1 MKSNGK
7 KLAVAWIVTIAM
19 IVAAVF
25 IGLRKGGDTPA
36 PPKPQDMGLDMSL
49 STKQF
54 QNHILDSAG
63 VLSAKQ
69 KETICLYNANW
80 NQRYGSIIMVATT
93 NTVGGVLDDFAYD
106 LGESVELAAADAVL
120 AVNPKTVSAYLA
132 PGPDYPLSGGQ
143 ITSYLDNSFFAYVD
157 HGSVGDGILNLF
169 ADLNTYYVDN
179 YGLGYL
185 DNSSGLGGER
195 SGRRCWWALFYCC
208 WWWCSFCPR
217 WTPPGTAPTAPVTM
231 AWWARRPSDPCC
243 FGTDPATAGTAA
255 AGGGPR
261 LRPLGRPVL
270 PDRPSRP
277 AAVEAGSAAFPG
289 RAGAA
294 AAAEDFPRAALA
306 EAEAFLVAP
315 AAAALAAAGA
325 GEVSP
330 VEGAFPAVPEG
341 EALAD
346 GKADHESIERRERS
360 VYHEYDEL

>member
-195 SGRRCWWALFYCC
+195 SGAALLVGVVLLLLVVVLILSAVDSARHSAYRPRYYGVVGAPPFRPMLFWHGPGYGWYRR
-208 WWWCSFCPR
+208 R
-217 WTPPGTAPTAPVTM
+217 W
-231 AWWARRPSDPCC
+231 RRPP
-243 FGTDPATAGTAA
+243 PPPPRPPRPPRPPQPPR
-255 AGGGPR
+255 GGGGGFSGFSGPR
-261 LRPLGRPVL
+261 GGGSRGGGFSTGGFGRGGGFSGG
-270 PDRPSRP
+270 SRGGGFGRGGGGGGFSRGGGFSG
-277 AAVEAGSAAFPG
+277 GSRGGGFG
-289 RAGAA
+289 R
-294 AAAEDFPRAALA
+294 R
-306 EAEAFLVAP
+306 
-315 AAAALAAAGA
+315 
-325 GEVSP
+325 
-330 VEGAFPAVPEG
+330 
-341 EALAD
+341 
-346 GKADHESIERRERS
+346 
-360 VYHEYDEL
+360 

>member
-195 SGRRCWWALFYCC
+195 SGAALLVGVVLLLLVVVLILSAVDSARHSAYRTRDYGVVGAPPFRPMLFWHGPGYGWYRR
-208 WWWCSFCPR
+208 R
-217 WTPPGTAPTAPVTM
+217 W
-231 AWWARRPSDPCC
+231 RRPP
-243 FGTDPATAGTAA
+243 PPPPRPPRPPRPPQPPR
-255 AGGGPR
+255 GGGGGFSGFSGPR
-261 LRPLGRPVL
+261 GGGSRGGGFSTGGFGRGGGFSGG
-270 PDRPSRP
+270 SRGGGFGRGGGGGGFSRGGGFSG
-277 AAVEAGSAAFPG
+277 GSRGGGFG
-289 RAGAA
+289 R
-294 AAAEDFPRAALA
+294 R
-306 EAEAFLVAP
+306 
-315 AAAALAAAGA
+315 
-325 GEVSP
+325 
-330 VEGAFPAVPEG
+330 
-341 EALAD
+341 
-346 GKADHESIERRERS
+346 
-360 VYHEYDEL
+360 

>member
-195 SGRRCWWALFYCC
+195 SGAALLVGVVLLLLVVVLILSAVDSARHSAYRTRYYGVVGAPPFRPMLLWHGPGYGWYRR
-208 WWWCSFCPR
+208 R
-217 WTPPGTAPTAPVTM
+217 W
-231 AWWARRPSDPCC
+231 RRPP
-243 FGTDPATAGTAA
+243 PPPPRPPRPPRPPQPPR
-255 AGGGPR
+255 GGGGGFSGFSGPR
-261 LRPLGRPVL
+261 GGGSRGGGFSTGGFGRGGGFSGG
-270 PDRPSRP
+270 SRGGGFGRGGGGGGFSRGGGFSG
-277 AAVEAGSAAFPG
+277 GSRGGGFG
-289 RAGAA
+289 R
-294 AAAEDFPRAALA
+294 R
-306 EAEAFLVAP
+306 
-315 AAAALAAAGA
+315 
-325 GEVSP
+325 
-330 VEGAFPAVPEG
+330 
-341 EALAD
+341 
-346 GKADHESIERRERS
+346 
-360 VYHEYDEL
+360 

>member
-185 DNSSGLGGER
+185 DNSSGLDGER
-195 SGRRCWWALFYCC
+195 SGAALLVGVVLLLLVVLILSAVDSARHSAYRTRYYGVVGAPPFRPMLFWHGPGYGWYRR
-208 WWWCSFCPR
+208 R
-217 WTPPGTAPTAPVTM
+217 W
-231 AWWARRPSDPCC
+231 RRPP
-243 FGTDPATAGTAA
+243 PPPPRPPRPPRPPQPPR
-255 AGGGPR
+255 GGGGGFSGFSGPR
-261 LRPLGRPVL
+261 GGGSRGGGFSTGGFGRGGGFSGG
-270 PDRPSRP
+270 SRGGGFGRGGGGGGFSRGGGFSG
-277 AAVEAGSAAFPG
+277 GSRGGGFG
-289 RAGAA
+289 R
-294 AAAEDFPRAALA
+294 R
-306 EAEAFLVAP
+306 
-315 AAAALAAAGA
+315 
-325 GEVSP
+325 
-330 VEGAFPAVPEG
+330 
-341 EALAD
+341 
-346 GKADHESIERRERS
+346 
-360 VYHEYDEL
+360 

>member
-195 SGRRCWWALFYCC
+195 SGAALLVGVVLLLLVVVLILSAVDSARHSAYRTRYYGVVGAPPFRPMLFWHGPGYGWYRR
-208 WWWCSFCPR
+208 R
-217 WTPPGTAPTAPVTM
+217 W
-231 AWWARRPSDPCC
+231 RRPP
-243 FGTDPATAGTAA
+243 PPPPRPPRPPRPPQPPR
-255 AGGGPR
+255 GGGGGFSGFSGPR
-261 LRPLGRPVL
+261 GGGSRGGGFSTGGFGRGGGFSGG
-270 PDRPSRP
+270 SRGGGFGR
-277 AAVEAGSAAFPG
+277 GSRGGGFG
-289 RAGAA
+289 R
-294 AAAEDFPRAALA
+294 R
-306 EAEAFLVAP
+306 
-315 AAAALAAAGA
+315 
-325 GEVSP
+325 
-330 VEGAFPAVPEG
+330 
-341 EALAD
+341 
-346 GKADHESIERRERS
+346 
-360 VYHEYDEL
+360 

>member
-1 MKSNGK
+1 
-7 KLAVAWIVTIAM
+7 M

-195 SGRRCWWALFYCC
+195 SGAALLVGVVLLLLVVVLILSAVDSARHSAYRTRYYGVVGAPPFRPMLFWHGPGYGWYRR
-208 WWWCSFCPR
+208 R
-217 WTPPGTAPTAPVTM
+217 W
-231 AWWARRPSDPCC
+231 RRPP
-243 FGTDPATAGTAA
+243 PPPPRPPRPPRPPQPPR
-255 AGGGPR
+255 GGGGGFSGFSGPR
-261 LRPLGRPVL
+261 GGGSRGGGFSTGGFGRGGGFSGG
-270 PDRPSRP
+270 SRGGGFGRGGGGGGFSRGGGFSG
-277 AAVEAGSAAFPG
+277 GSRGGGFG
-289 RAGAA
+289 R
-294 AAAEDFPRAALA
+294 R
-306 EAEAFLVAP
+306 
-315 AAAALAAAGA
+315 
-325 GEVSP
+325 
-330 VEGAFPAVPEG
+330 
-341 EALAD
+341 
-346 GKADHESIERRERS
+346 
-360 VYHEYDEL
+360 